1 MSYQVKWVEENL
13 GITRKALRGYEE
25 KGLMPKNRDGRYR
38 SYNDN
43 EIRRLWT
50 IRSLQAM
57 GFSLKEIA
65 TFISDDTQDWKSIL
79 KKKIQELENQVQEI
93 KDCIAYAKAVRLYEV
108 FPEIPAEMG
117 SIRFDEFY
125 EKILTEWNKRSDEQ
139 DARSSQEQ

>member
-38 SYNDN
+38 SYNDE

-65 TFISDDTQDWKSIL
+65 TFISDDTQDRKSIL
-79 KKKIQELENQVQEI
+79 KAKIQELENQMQEI
-93 KDCIAYAKAVRLYEV
+93 RDCIAYAKAVKLYEV
-108 FPEIPAEMG
+108 FPEIPEELG

-125 EKILTEWNKRSDEQ
+125 EKILTEWNNRSDEIEE
-139 DARSSQEQ
+139 DSSSEQ